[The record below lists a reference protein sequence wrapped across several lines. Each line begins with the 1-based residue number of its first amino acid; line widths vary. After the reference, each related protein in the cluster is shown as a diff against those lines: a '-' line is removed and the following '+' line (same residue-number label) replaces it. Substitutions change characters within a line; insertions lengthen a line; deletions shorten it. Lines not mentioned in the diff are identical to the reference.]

1 MDNHN
6 HFGIL
11 LRKFRRERRM
21 SQKELSAK
29 SQLDRTYVS
38 LLERGLRQPSLTTII
53 KISNAFEMKAG
64 IIVDEIQL
72 GVNQAIG

>member
-1 MDNHN
+1 
-6 HFGIL
+6 
-11 LRKFRRERRM
+11 M